1 MIRRLLLM
9 SVTVAV
15 TVAAILPGNA
25 QATRKPTRTE
35 VRGMT
40 AAAVPPGGRIGWAQI
55 STAGPYAVAWVV
67 AARPRDPSF
76 QDALLLLKGSG
87 NRWGLTADIY
97 HEGCPRVPRKGKR
110 SGGRRAGVKG
120 SFCLQGILRCAAGR
134 AESGDRA

>member
-97 HEGCPRVPRKGKR
+97 HEGCPRVPRKVLRDLRRLLVKR
-110 SGGRRAGVKG
+110 KYIYVADHYG
-120 SFCLQGILRCAAGR
+120 STCAGR
-134 AESGDRA
+134 IARAR